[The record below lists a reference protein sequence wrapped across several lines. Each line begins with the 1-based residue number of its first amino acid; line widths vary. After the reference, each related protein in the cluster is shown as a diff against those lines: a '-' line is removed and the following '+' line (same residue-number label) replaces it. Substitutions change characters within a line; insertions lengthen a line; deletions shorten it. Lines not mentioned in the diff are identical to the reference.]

1 MSSGVTVVTSVT
13 MILFTVWFGNF
24 ILRTVDVLYKPSVKK
39 WIRTSAFEDDIIQQ
53 SPIIKSGDNFFLHYW
68 VSLLVSDK
76 TLGCI
81 LGAKQRTV

>member
-39 WIRTSAFEDDIIQQ
+39 WIRTSAFEDDVVQQ
-53 SPIIKSGDNFFLHYW
+53 TSIIKSGDKFFLHFNGGAITSGLHYW
-68 VSLLVSDK
+68 SRIK
-76 TLGCI
+76 
-81 LGAKQRTV
+81 R